1 MSCFLRQER
10 RAHGASPEGPASE
23 KRWFLAKRLGS
34 WHAPRA
40 VHLYNGF
47 SQVHR
52 SREQKRDV
60 FRRPKSD
67 GVNCSVTKTS
77 NMRKSHFSRAKLL
90 FEERHINRGANGWK
104 TWFFLRKNQLLYI
117 FMFRGM
123 PIFRGWL
130 YRAQVKPLPGHGKGT
145 PRRSYPAHSPKKGAE
160 HVFPNF
166 SDFSRS
172 SKRTEVQ
179 ASPRRSSNVF

>member
-10 RAHGASPEGPASE
+10 RAHGASPEGPASG

-104 TWFFLRKNQLLYI
+104 TWFFLRKNQLLYRVYVP
-117 FMFRGM
+117 RG
-123 PIFRGWL
+123 
-130 YRAQVKPLPGHGKGT
+130 
-145 PRRSYPAHSPKKGAE
+145 
-160 HVFPNF
+160 PNF
-166 SDFSRS
+166 QGM
-172 SKRTEVQ
+172 VI
-179 ASPRRSSNVF
+179 